1 MADEKNYNVEG
12 PAAQRYAQLEHF
24 RDPFLLR
31 ARQCS
36 ELTIPSLIPP
46 QDWSGTSELY
56 TPFQSVGARGVNN
69 LSSKLLLTL
78 FPPNTPFFRY
88 RIDEFSV
95 EKMEQNENL
104 KTKIETGL
112 GKMERSIVNEIETT
126 ADRVPA
132 FEGLKHLIVGG
143 NILAYIPP
151 QGSMKIFHLSKYVC
165 KRDPSGNVLEIIT
178 KEMIAPSALPENI
191 RSLVETIET
200 VEYKRA
206 EKKGEQG
213 AVRSSDEKACPLYTY
228 VRRLE
233 GNWRVHQE
241 IKGRTIP
248 GSYGTYP
255 LDKSPWMALRF
266 SVIDGEDYG
275 RGYVEEYLGD
285 LRSLEGL
292 AQAIVEGSAAAA
304 KVLFLVNP
312 NGTTKIKDVADAPN
326 GAVRSGNAVDIT
338 TLQMQKY
345 NDFNIAAQTSQK
357 IEQRLAMAFLLNS
370 AIQREGERVTAEE
383 IRVMAKDLEDAL
395 GGIYSLLSQEFQLPY
410 VNRRQFQMQREGRL
424 PRLPRGMVRPAIVTG
439 LEALGRGND
448 LQKLDSFLA
457 GAAQVLGP
465 EVIAR
470 FLNVSEYLERRATA
484 LGIETKGLIKS
495 ADEMAAEAQK
505 AQQMQMMQQFGPD
518 ALKIGGDMIKERM
531 KQGADMSQMTPQQ
544 AMQGV
549 QEQVQ
554 GARAAQSQAAQQ

>member
-1 MADEKNYNVEG
+1 MADQEKNYNVEG

-36 ELTIPSLIPP
+36 ELTIPALIPP

-132 FEGLKHLIVGG
+132 FEAIKHLVVGG

-151 QGSMKIFHLSKYVC
+151 QGSMKIFHLSKYVV

-178 KEMIAPSALPENI
+178 KEMIAPSALPEKI
-191 RSLVETIET
+191 RAMIEAIES

-213 AVRSSDEKACPLYTY
+213 AVATGSDDKVCPLYTY
-228 VRRLE
+228 VRRQD

-255 LDKSPWMALRF
+255 LDKCPWMALRF
-266 SVIDGEDYG
+266 TVIDGEDYG

-312 NGTTKIKDVADAPN
+312 NGTTKIRDVSDAPN
-326 GAVRSGNAVDIT
+326 GAVRAGNAADVT

-345 NDFNIAAQTSQK
+345 NDFNIASQTSAK

-395 GGIYSLLSQEFQLPY
+395 GGIYSLLSQDFQLPY
-410 VNRRQFQMQREGRL
+410 VNRRSFQMQKEGRL
-424 PRLPRGMVRPAIVTG
+424 PRLPKGMVRPSIVTG

-448 LQKLDSFLA
+448 LQKLDAFLA

-465 EVIAR
+465 QVIAQY
-470 FLNVSEYLERRATA
+470 LNVSEYLERRATA
-484 LGIETKGLIKS
+484 LGIETKGLIKD
-495 ADEMAAEAQK
+495 AETIAAEQQQAQK
-505 AQQMQMMQQFGPD
+505 QQMMQQFGPD
-518 ALKIGGDMIKERM
+518 AMKIMGGIVQEHQ
-531 KQGADMSQMTPQQ
+531 KQGADMTQMNPQQ
-544 AMQGV
+544 V
-549 QEQVQ
+549 QEAV
-554 GARAAQSQAAQQ
+554 QSQLQPA